1 MNGPAYILVVDDE
14 TDLELLIRQRFRQK
28 IKNNEIVFDF
38 AYNGVQALEKLATQ
52 ERAYDMILTDINMPE
67 MDGLTLLVNLKE
79 KHKEQKAVVV
89 SAYGDMENI
98 RTAMNRGAFDFVTK
112 PIDFTDLEITID
124 KTISEIRA
132 MRIGKEASAQLEIT
146 IRQKELAEYEK
157 QRAEQSEKF
166 KQQFLA
172 NMSHEIRTPMN
183 SVMGLTNLLI
193 KTNLD
198 EQQRKYLNVIRRSSE
213 NLLVIIND
221 ILDLSKIEAG
231 KMDFEKISFS
241 IEDALETV
249 YHTLNYKADE
259 KKIEFKTNLKSSV
272 PKILIGDPTRLN
284 QVLINIAGNAIKFTE
299 NGSVTIDVEEVNKQ
313 GNLSIIRF
321 SIIDTGIGIAQEN
334 IEKIFDSFSQ
344 ATSDTTRKFGGTG
357 LGLSISKQLVDL
369 QGGKI
374 EVSSVLKV
382 GTTFSI
388 TMPFLRGDESD
399 LGAHRHSHD
408 DVKGSELKGIKVL
421 LVEDNPFNQMV
432 ATDTLT
438 DLIGDIS
445 IDVAE
450 NGRIAVEL
458 VKNNIYD
465 IVLMDIQMPE
475 LDGFETTRAIRLL
488 PSPKNEIK
496 IMAMTAN
503 VTSEEIAKC
512 FQSGMNDYISKPFE
526 SQDLLNKLGKLLST
540 TVKS

>member
-52 ERAYDMILTDINMPE
+52 DRAYDMILTDINMPE

-132 MRIGKEASAQLEIT
+132 IRIGKEASEQLEIT

-249 YHTLNYKADE
+249 YHTLYYKADE

-374 EVSSVLKV
+374 EVSSVLKE

>member
-38 AYNGVQALEKLATQ
+38 AYNGVQALEKLAVQ
-52 ERAYDMILTDINMPE
+52 EGKYDMILTDINMPE

-112 PIDFTDLEITID
+112 PIDFADLEITID
-124 KTISEIRA
+124 KTISENRA
-132 MRIGKEASAQLEIT
+132 LRLGKLASEQLEVT

-198 EQQRKYLNVIRRSSE
+198 EQQKKYLNVIKRSSE

-231 KMDFEKISFS
+231 KMDFEKISFP
-241 IEDALETV
+241 IEDVLETV
-249 YHTLNYKADE
+249 YHTLYYKADE
-259 KKIEFKTNLKSSV
+259 KRIEFKTNLNPNV

-299 NGSVTIDVEEVNKQ
+299 KGRVIVDVEEVNKQ
-313 GNLSIIRF
+313 GNLSIVRF
-321 SIIDTGIGIAQEN
+321 SIIDTGIGIAPEN

-374 EVSSVLKV
+374 EVYSVLQE

-388 TMPFLRGDESD
+388 TMPFLAGQESD
-399 LGAHRHSHD
+399 VGAQRHSHD
-408 DVKGSELKGIKVL
+408 DVKGSELKGIRVL
-421 LVEDNPFNQMV
+421 LVEDNPFNQLV
-432 ATDTLT
+432 ATDTLN
-438 DLIGDIS
+438 DLIGDLT

-458 VKNNIYD
+458 VKNNVYD

-488 PSPKNEIK
+488 SSPKNEIK

-512 FQSGMNDYISKPFE
+512 FQSGMNDYISKPFD